1 MINFFRKIRKKLAD
15 DNKPLKY
22 MRYAVGEILLVVIG
36 ILIALQINN
45 WNENE
50 KQKIFANRVLNDIK
64 ISMKDNY
71 SQFNFVLDY
80 NEDGIQSGEI
90 ILNHLDNNLSY
101 HDSLDIHFSK
111 AIQYSTPVIR
121 NAGYETLKSYGLNI
135 VENDSILLALDL
147 YNIGFIETLVL
158 RQENYFYNTASPIL
172 TELFETVAM
181 RSEMKPFN
189 YEELKNSR
197 KYRSILKTSIAY
209 RKDQNKWYKMW
220 LQSIKDIEKMID
232 EELKND

>member
-22 MRYAVGEILLVVIG
+22 MRYAVGEIVLVVIG
-36 ILIALQINN
+36 ILIALSINN